1 MMELRATDRGLL
13 WRLSSPELT
22 YYGLVAAC
30 RTFDSP
36 KCIQNSF
43 ITVLFVS
50 ISGISVNGRWYIG
63 HVLYCAIGQ
72 FQSAFVIARHCRQKN
87 MTGIEGTGEQT

>member
-22 YYGLVAAC
+22 YCGLVTAC

-50 ISGISVNGRWYIG
+50 IDGISVNGRRYIG
-63 HVLYCAIGQ
+63 HALYCAIGQ

>member
-36 KCIQNSF
+36 NCIQNSF

-50 ISGISVNGRWYIG
+50 IDGISVNGRRYIG
-63 HVLYCAIGQ
+63 HALYCAIGQ

-87 MTGIEGTGEQT
+87 MTGIEGTREQT

>member
-22 YYGLVAAC
+22 YYSLVSAC
-30 RTFDSP
+30 RTFDYP

-50 ISGISVNGRWYIG
+50 IGGIPVNGRGYIG

-87 MTGIEGTGEQT
+87 MTGIEGTARQM